1 MLWLCAQV
9 VVLHIL
15 GPAEPEAVRAF
26 MAIHLPPYA
35 VPARVLHIDAIPRN
49 ANGKLVRN
57 ELPDWMAGGGGGSSA
72 DDCSDARSSD
82 AVLDG
87 VTKTQ
92 NRGDAGVCLWL
103 QLQQQVKGKQL
114 ANQPAL
120 FNEAGEGSSYEVIM
134 AEADAIA
141 AFLLSEGLKPGNVV
155 VRNQGCVYLYAS

>member
-1 MLWLCAQV
+1 M
-9 VVLHIL
+9 
-15 GPAEPEAVRAF
+15 
-26 MAIHLPPYA
+26 
-35 VPARVLHIDAIPRN
+35 LHIDAIPRN